1 MKSLKTGKRFSYKD
15 LLYKS
20 LIFIATVSVIV
31 YFLPNEGKFNYQFD
45 INKPWKYGLLQASFD
60 FPIYKND
67 MQVQKEQDS
76 ILATYQPYFHIE
88 KNAEKEMIERLRE
101 DYNKT
106 LRHSLP
112 GTDYIRYIERM
123 LKEMYRNGIIAGN
136 DLTRMEEDS
145 ITAIR
150 TVEQN
155 TATSRPVGQLYTVKD
170 AYEYLLNADTTH
182 YKKKVLQQCNLNNY
196 ITPNLIYDEAKS
208 EAAQK
213 DLLSNISYANGF
225 VLNGQ
230 KIIDRGEIV
239 NEQTYNILE
248 SLRKEWEKRSDSLQE
263 KRLTLAG
270 QILYVGI
277 FLFCFMVYLD
287 LFRADYYE
295 RKGSL
300 SLLFALIVLF
310 PVIASVMVSQSLS
323 SIYIV
328 PFAMIPII
336 VRIFLDSRTAF
347 MAHVTII
354 LLCSITLRFPH
365 EFILLQVVAG
375 MVSIYSLRELS
386 QRSQLLRTA
395 LVVFASYALLYFA
408 FELIHE
414 DDLTKLNTRMYIYFM
429 INGILL
435 LFAYPLLF
443 ILEKTF
449 GFTSNVTLVELSNIN
464 NSLLREMSEIAPGTF
479 QHSLQMA
486 NLAAEAAN
494 KIGAKSQLVR
504 TGALYHDIGKMVNPA
519 FFTENQSGVNPH
531 KSLNYEQSAQVI
543 ISHITD
549 GLKLA
554 EKHNLPKVIKDF
566 ISTHHGRG
574 LTKYFY
580 ISYKNEHPD
589 EEVDA
594 EKFRYPGP
602 NPFTKEQAILMMAD
616 SVEAASRSLPEY
628 TEESIGTLVDKIIDA
643 QVAEGFFKECPITF
657 KDIALV
663 KALFKEKLKT
673 MYHTRIS
680 YPELKKSA
688 RILPTCQ
695 MSSIITLNATLN
707 IY

>member
-277 FLFCFMVYLD
+277 FLFCFMVSLD

-680 YPELKKSA
+680 YPELKK
-688 RILPTCQ
+688 
-695 MSSIITLNATLN
+695 
-707 IY
+707 

>member
-1 MKSLKTGKRFSYKD
+1 MRSFKTNQRFSYKN
-15 LLYKS
+15 LIYKS

-67 MQVQKEQDS
+67 IQVQKEQDS
-76 ILATYQPYFHIE
+76 ILADYQPYFQIDKEAE
-88 KNAEKEMIERLRE
+88 KNVLSKLRE

-112 GTDYIRYIERM
+112 GTDYVRYIERT
-123 LKEMYRNGIIAGN
+123 LKALYEDGIIAGN
-136 DLTRMEEDS
+136 DLKRMEEDS
-145 ITAIR
+145 IIAIR
-150 TVEQN
+150 LVDKN
-155 TATSRPVGQLYTVKD
+155 VATSRFIDQLYTVKE

-182 YKKKVLQQCNLNNY
+182 YKKKILQQCNLNDY
-196 ITPNLIYDEAKS
+196 ITPNLVYDEEKS

-213 DLLSNISYANGF
+213 DLLSNISWANGF

-239 NEQTYNILE
+239 DEQTYNILE
-248 SLRKEWEKRSDSLQE
+248 SLRKEWEKRSDSVQE

-277 FLFCFMVYLD
+277 FLFCFMAYLE

-295 RKGSL
+295 RKGTL
-300 SLLFALIVLF
+300 TLLFALIVFF
-310 PVIASVMVSQSLS
+310 PVLSSIMVEQNLS
-323 SIYIV
+323 SIYVV

-336 VRIFLDSRTAF
+336 VRVFLDSRTAF

-375 MVSIYSLRELS
+375 MVAIYSLRESS

-395 LVVFASYALLYFA
+395 LVVFISYALLYFA

-443 ILEKTF
+443 LLEKIF
-449 GFTSNVTLVELSNIN
+449 GFTSDVTLVELSNIN
-464 NSLLREMSEIAPGTF
+464 NSLLREMSEVAPGTF

-486 NLAAEAAN
+486 NLAAAAAN
-494 KIGAKSQLVR
+494 KIGGKSQLVR

-531 KSLNYEQSAQVI
+531 KSLSYEQSAQVI

-589 EEVDA
+589 EEVDQ

-602 NPFTKEQAILMMAD
+602 NPFTKEQAVLMMAD

-628 TEESIGTLVDKIIDA
+628 TEESISTLVDKIIDT
-643 QVAEGFFKECPITF
+643 QVSEGYFKECPITF
-657 KDIALV
+657 KDIATV

-680 YPELKKSA
+680 YPELRK
-688 RILPTCQ
+688 
-695 MSSIITLNATLN
+695 
-707 IY
+707 

>member
-1 MKSLKTGKRFSYKD
+1 MRSFKTNQRFSYKN
-15 LLYKS
+15 LIYKS

-67 MQVQKEQDS
+67 IQVQKEQDS
-76 ILATYQPYFHIE
+76 ILADYQPYFQIDKEAE
-88 KNAEKEMIERLRE
+88 KNVLSKLRE

-112 GTDYIRYIERM
+112 GTDYVRYIERT
-123 LKEMYRNGIIAGN
+123 LKALYEDGIIAGN
-136 DLTRMEEDS
+136 DLKRMEEDS
-145 ITAIR
+145 IIAIR
-150 TVEQN
+150 LVDKN
-155 TATSRPVGQLYTVKD
+155 VATSRFIDQLYTVKE

-182 YKKKVLQQCNLNNY
+182 YKKKILQQCNLNDY
-196 ITPNLIYDEAKS
+196 ITPNLVYDEEKS

-213 DLLSNISYANGF
+213 DLLSNISWANGF

-239 NEQTYNILE
+239 DEQTYNILE
-248 SLRKEWEKRSDSLQE
+248 SLRKEWEKRSDSVQE

-277 FLFCFMVYLD
+277 FLFCFMAYLE

-295 RKGSL
+295 RKGTL
-300 SLLFALIVLF
+300 TLLFALIVFF
-310 PVIASVMVSQSLS
+310 PVLSSIMVEQNLS
-323 SIYIV
+323 SIYVV

-336 VRIFLDSRTAF
+336 VRVFLDSRTAF

-375 MVSIYSLRELS
+375 MVAIYSLRELS

-395 LVVFASYALLYFA
+395 LVVFISYALLYFA

-443 ILEKTF
+443 LLEKIF
-449 GFTSNVTLVELSNIN
+449 GFTSDVTLVELSNIN
-464 NSLLREMSEIAPGTF
+464 NSLLREMSEVAPGTF

-486 NLAAEAAN
+486 NLAAAAAN
-494 KIGAKSQLVR
+494 KIGGKSQLVR

-531 KSLNYEQSAQVI
+531 KSLSYEQSAQVI

-589 EEVDA
+589 EEVDQ
-594 EKFRYPGP
+594 EKVRYPGP
-602 NPFTKEQAILMMAD
+602 NPFTKEQAVLMMAD

-628 TEESIGTLVDKIIDA
+628 TEESISTLVDKIIDT
-643 QVAEGFFKECPITF
+643 QVSEGYFKECPITF
-657 KDIALV
+657 KDIATV

-680 YPELKKSA
+680 YPELRK
-688 RILPTCQ
+688 
-695 MSSIITLNATLN
+695 
-707 IY
+707 

>member
-1 MKSLKTGKRFSYKD
+1 MRSFKTNQRFSYKN
-15 LLYKS
+15 LIYKS

-67 MQVQKEQDS
+67 IQVQKEQDS
-76 ILATYQPYFHIE
+76 ILADYQPYFQIDKEAE
-88 KNAEKEMIERLRE
+88 KNVLSKLRE

-112 GTDYIRYIERM
+112 GTDYVRYIERT
-123 LKEMYRNGIIAGN
+123 LKALYEDGIIAGN
-136 DLTRMEEDS
+136 DLKRMEEDS
-145 ITAIR
+145 IIAIR
-150 TVEQN
+150 LVDKN
-155 TATSRPVGQLYTVKD
+155 VATSRFIDQLYTVKE

-182 YKKKVLQQCNLNNY
+182 YKKKILQQCNLNDY
-196 ITPNLIYDEAKS
+196 ITPNLVYDEEKS

-213 DLLSNISYANGF
+213 DLLSNISWANGF

-239 NEQTYNILE
+239 DEQTYNILE
-248 SLRKEWEKRSDSLQE
+248 SLRKEWEKRSDSVQE

-277 FLFCFMVYLD
+277 FLFCFMAYLE

-295 RKGSL
+295 RKGTL
-300 SLLFALIVLF
+300 TLLFALIVFF
-310 PVIASVMVSQSLS
+310 PALSSIMVEQNLS
-323 SIYIV
+323 SIYVV

-336 VRIFLDSRTAF
+336 VRVFLDSRTAF

-375 MVSIYSLRELS
+375 MVAIYSLRELS

-395 LVVFASYALLYFA
+395 LVVFISYALLYFA

-443 ILEKTF
+443 LLEKIF
-449 GFTSNVTLVELSNIN
+449 GFTSDVTLVELSNIN
-464 NSLLREMSEIAPGTF
+464 NSLLREMSEVAPGTF

-486 NLAAEAAN
+486 NLAAAAAN
-494 KIGAKSQLVR
+494 KIGGKSQLVR

-531 KSLNYEQSAQVI
+531 KSLSYEQSAQVI

-589 EEVDA
+589 EEVDQ

-602 NPFTKEQAILMMAD
+602 NPFTKEQAVLMMAD

-628 TEESIGTLVDKIIDA
+628 TEESISTLVDKIIDT
-643 QVAEGFFKECPITF
+643 QVSEGYFKECPITF
-657 KDIALV
+657 KDIATV

-680 YPELKKSA
+680 YPELRK
-688 RILPTCQ
+688 
-695 MSSIITLNATLN
+695 
-707 IY
+707 

>member
-574 LTKYFY
+574 KTKYFY
-580 ISYKNEHPD
+580 ISWKNEHPD

-680 YPELKKSA
+680 YPELKK
-688 RILPTCQ
+688 
-695 MSSIITLNATLN
+695 
-707 IY
+707 

>member
-1 MKSLKTGKRFSYKD
+1 MRSFKTNQRFSYKN
-15 LLYKS
+15 LIYKS

-67 MQVQKEQDS
+67 IQVQKEQDS
-76 ILATYQPYFHIE
+76 ILADYQPYFQIDKEAE
-88 KNAEKEMIERLRE
+88 KNVLSKLRE

-112 GTDYIRYIERM
+112 GTDYVRYIERT
-123 LKEMYRNGIIAGN
+123 LKALYEDGIIAGN
-136 DLTRMEEDS
+136 DLKRMEEDS
-145 ITAIR
+145 IIAIR
-150 TVEQN
+150 LVDKN
-155 TATSRPVGQLYTVKD
+155 VATSRFIDQLYTVKE

-182 YKKKVLQQCNLNNY
+182 YKKKILQQCNLNDY
-196 ITPNLIYDEAKS
+196 ITPNLVYDEEKS

-213 DLLSNISYANGF
+213 DLLSNISWANGF

-239 NEQTYNILE
+239 DEQTYNILE
-248 SLRKEWEKRSDSLQE
+248 SLRKEWEKRSDSVQE

-277 FLFCFMVYLD
+277 FLFCFMAYLE

-295 RKGSL
+295 RKGTL
-300 SLLFALIVLF
+300 TLLFALIVFF
-310 PVIASVMVSQSLS
+310 PVLSSIMVEQNLS
-323 SIYIV
+323 SIYVV

-336 VRIFLDSRTAF
+336 VRVFLDSRTAF

-375 MVSIYSLRELS
+375 MVAIYSLRELS

-395 LVVFASYALLYFA
+395 LVVFISYALLYFA

-443 ILEKTF
+443 LLEKIF
-449 GFTSNVTLVELSNIN
+449 GFTSDVTLVELSNIN
-464 NSLLREMSEIAPGTF
+464 NSLLREMSEVAPGTF

-486 NLAAEAAN
+486 NLAAAAAN
-494 KIGAKSQLVR
+494 KIGGKSQLVR

-531 KSLNYEQSAQVI
+531 KSLSYEQSAQVI

-589 EEVDA
+589 EEVDQ

-602 NPFTKEQAILMMAD
+602 NPFTKEQAVLMMAD

-628 TEESIGTLVDKIIDA
+628 TEESINTLVDKIIDT
-643 QVAEGFFKECPITF
+643 QVSEGYFKECPITF
-657 KDIALV
+657 KDIATV

-680 YPELKKSA
+680 YPELRK
-688 RILPTCQ
+688 
-695 MSSIITLNATLN
+695 
-707 IY
+707 

>member
-449 GFTSNVTLVELSNIN
+449 GFTSNVTLVELSTIN

-680 YPELKKSA
+680 YPELKK
-688 RILPTCQ
+688 
-695 MSSIITLNATLN
+695 
-707 IY
+707 

>member
-1 MKSLKTGKRFSYKD
+1 MRSFKTSKRFSYKN
-15 LLYKS
+15 LIYKS

-67 MQVQKEQDS
+67 IQVQKEQDS
-76 ILATYQPYFHIE
+76 ILADYQPYFQIDKEAE
-88 KNAEKEMIERLRE
+88 KNVLSKLRE

-112 GTDYIRYIERM
+112 GTDYVRYIERT
-123 LKEMYRNGIIAGN
+123 LKALYEDGIIAGN
-136 DLTRMEEDS
+136 DLKRMEEDS
-145 ITAIR
+145 IIAIR
-150 TVEQN
+150 LVDKN
-155 TATSRPVGQLYTVKD
+155 VATSRFIDQLYTVKE
-170 AYEYLLNADTTH
+170 AYEYLLNADTAH
-182 YKKKVLQQCNLNNY
+182 YKKKILQQCNLNDY
-196 ITPNLIYDEAKS
+196 ITPNLVYDEEKS

-213 DLLSNISYANGF
+213 DLLSNISWANGF

-239 NEQTYNILE
+239 DEQTYNILE
-248 SLRKEWEKRSDSLQE
+248 SLRKEWEKRSDSVQE

-277 FLFCFMVYLD
+277 FLFCFMAYLE

-295 RKGSL
+295 RKGTL
-300 SLLFALIVLF
+300 TLLFALIVFF
-310 PVIASVMVSQSLS
+310 PVLSSIMVEQNLS
-323 SIYIV
+323 SIYVV

-336 VRIFLDSRTAF
+336 VRVFLDSRTAF

-375 MVSIYSLRELS
+375 MVAIYSLRELS

-395 LVVFASYALLYFA
+395 LVVFISYALLYFA

-443 ILEKTF
+443 LLEKIF
-449 GFTSNVTLVELSNIN
+449 GFTSDVTLVELSNIN
-464 NSLLREMSEIAPGTF
+464 NSLLREMSEVAPGTF

-486 NLAAEAAN
+486 NLATAAAN
-494 KIGAKSQLVR
+494 KIGGKSQLVR

-531 KSLNYEQSAQVI
+531 KSLSYEQSAQVI

-589 EEVDA
+589 EEVDQ

-602 NPFTKEQAILMMAD
+602 NPFTKEQAVLMMAD

-628 TEESIGTLVDKIIDA
+628 TEESISTLVDKIIDT
-643 QVAEGFFKECPITF
+643 QVSEGYFKECPITF
-657 KDIALV
+657 KDIATV

-680 YPELKKSA
+680 YPELKK
-688 RILPTCQ
+688 
-695 MSSIITLNATLN
+695 
-707 IY
+707 

>member
-88 KNAEKEMIERLRE
+88 KNVEKEMIERLRE

-196 ITPNLIYDEAKS
+196 ITPNLIYEEAKS

-680 YPELKKSA
+680 YPELKK
-688 RILPTCQ
+688 
-695 MSSIITLNATLN
+695 
-707 IY
+707 

>member
-88 KNAEKEMIERLRE
+88 KNVEKEMIERLRE

-464 NSLLREMSEIAPGTF
+464 NSLLREMSEIAPGTL

-680 YPELKKSA
+680 YPELKK
-688 RILPTCQ
+688 
-695 MSSIITLNATLN
+695 
-707 IY
+707 

>member
-1 MKSLKTGKRFSYKD
+1 MRSFKTNQRFSYKN
-15 LLYKS
+15 LIYKS

-67 MQVQKEQDS
+67 IQVQKEQDS
-76 ILATYQPYFHIE
+76 ILADYQPYFQIDKEAE
-88 KNAEKEMIERLRE
+88 KNVLSKLRE

-112 GTDYIRYIERM
+112 DTDYVRYIERT
-123 LKEMYRNGIIAGN
+123 LKALYEDGIIAGN
-136 DLTRMEEDS
+136 DLKRMEEDS
-145 ITAIR
+145 IIAIR
-150 TVEQN
+150 LVDKN
-155 TATSRPVGQLYTVKD
+155 VATSRFIDQLYTVKE

-182 YKKKVLQQCNLNNY
+182 YKKKILQQCNLNDY
-196 ITPNLIYDEAKS
+196 ITPNLVYDEEKS

-213 DLLSNISYANGF
+213 DLLSNISWANGF

-239 NEQTYNILE
+239 DEQTYNILE
-248 SLRKEWEKRSDSLQE
+248 SLRKEWEKRSDSVQE

-277 FLFCFMVYLD
+277 FLFCFMAYLE

-295 RKGSL
+295 RKGTL
-300 SLLFALIVLF
+300 TLLFALIVFF
-310 PVIASVMVSQSLS
+310 PVLSSIMVEQNLS
-323 SIYIV
+323 SIYVV

-336 VRIFLDSRTAF
+336 VRVFLDSRTAF

-375 MVSIYSLRELS
+375 MVAIYSLRELS

-395 LVVFASYALLYFA
+395 LVVFISYALLYFA

-443 ILEKTF
+443 LLEKIF
-449 GFTSNVTLVELSNIN
+449 GFTSDVTLVELSNIN
-464 NSLLREMSEIAPGTF
+464 NSLLREMSEVAPGTF

-486 NLAAEAAN
+486 NLAAAAAN
-494 KIGAKSQLVR
+494 KIGGKSQLVR

-531 KSLNYEQSAQVI
+531 KSLSYEQSAQVI

-589 EEVDA
+589 EEVDQ

-602 NPFTKEQAILMMAD
+602 NPFTKEQAVLMMAD

-628 TEESIGTLVDKIIDA
+628 TEESISTLVDKIIDT
-643 QVAEGFFKECPITF
+643 QVSEGYFKECPITF
-657 KDIALV
+657 KDIATV

-680 YPELKKSA
+680 YPELRK
-688 RILPTCQ
+688 
-695 MSSIITLNATLN
+695 
-707 IY
+707 

>member
-1 MKSLKTGKRFSYKD
+1 MKSFKTGKRFSYKD

-88 KNAEKEMIERLRE
+88 KNVEKNMIEKLRE

-112 GTDYIRYIERM
+112 GTDYVIYIERM
-123 LKEMYRNGIIAGN
+123 LKELYRNGIIAGN

-155 TATSRPVGQLYTVKD
+155 TATSRLVEQLYTVKD

-196 ITPNLIYDEAKS
+196 ITPNLIYDEPKS

-239 NEQTYNILE
+239 DEQTYNILE
-248 SLRKEWEKRSDSLQE
+248 SLRKEWEKRSESLQE

-287 LFRADYYE
+287 LFRADYYD

-300 SLLFALIVLF
+300 TLLFALIVLF
-310 PVIASVMVSQSLS
+310 PVIASIMVSQSLS

-589 EEVDA
+589 EEVDT

-643 QVAEGFFKECPITF
+643 QVTEGFFKECPITF

-680 YPELKKSA
+680 YPELKK
-688 RILPTCQ
+688 
-695 MSSIITLNATLN
+695 
-707 IY
+707 

>member
-277 FLFCFMVYLD
+277 FLFCFMGYLD

-628 TEESIGTLVDKIIDA
+628 TEESIGTLVDKIIDT

-680 YPELKKSA
+680 YPELKK
-688 RILPTCQ
+688 
-695 MSSIITLNATLN
+695 
-707 IY
+707 

>member
-1 MKSLKTGKRFSYKD
+1 MRSFKTNQRFSYKN
-15 LLYKS
+15 LIYKS

-67 MQVQKEQDS
+67 IQVQKEQDS
-76 ILATYQPYFHIE
+76 ILADYQPYFQIDKEAE
-88 KNAEKEMIERLRE
+88 KNVLSKLRE

-112 GTDYIRYIERM
+112 GTDYVRYIERT
-123 LKEMYRNGIIAGN
+123 LKALYEDGIIAGN
-136 DLTRMEEDS
+136 DLKRMEEDS
-145 ITAIR
+145 IIAIR
-150 TVEQN
+150 LVDKN
-155 TATSRPVGQLYTVKD
+155 VATSRFIDQLYTVKE

-182 YKKKVLQQCNLNNY
+182 YKKKILQQCNLNDY
-196 ITPNLIYDEAKS
+196 ITPNLVYDEEKS

-213 DLLSNISYANGF
+213 DLLSNISWANGF

-239 NEQTYNILE
+239 DEQTYNILE
-248 SLRKEWEKRSDSLQE
+248 SLRKEWEKRSDSVQE

-277 FLFCFMVYLD
+277 FLFCFMAYLE

-295 RKGSL
+295 RKGTL
-300 SLLFALIVLF
+300 TLLFALIVFF
-310 PVIASVMVSQSLS
+310 PVLSSIMVEQNLS
-323 SIYIV
+323 SIYVV

-336 VRIFLDSRTAF
+336 VRVFLDSRTAF

-375 MVSIYSLRELS
+375 MVAIYSLRELS

-395 LVVFASYALLYFA
+395 LVVFISYALLYFA

-443 ILEKTF
+443 LLEKIF
-449 GFTSNVTLVELSNIN
+449 GFTSDVTLVELSNIN
-464 NSLLREMSEIAPGTF
+464 NSLLREMSEVAPGTF

-486 NLAAEAAN
+486 NLAAAAAN
-494 KIGAKSQLVR
+494 KIGGKSQLVR

-531 KSLNYEQSAQVI
+531 KSLSYEQSAQVI

-580 ISYKNEHPD
+580 ISYKTNILTKKWIRKSSATRSEPVHQGTGRPD
-589 EEVDA
+589 DG
-594 EKFRYPGP
+594 RLCRSG
-602 NPFTKEQAILMMAD
+602 FTQPAGIHGRKHQ
-616 SVEAASRSLPEY
+616 
-628 TEESIGTLVDKIIDA
+628 
-643 QVAEGFFKECPITF
+643 
-657 KDIALV
+657 
-663 KALFKEKLKT
+663 
-673 MYHTRIS
+673 HTGR
-680 YPELKKSA
+680 
-688 RILPTCQ
+688 
-695 MSSIITLNATLN
+695 
-707 IY
+707 

>member
-354 LLCSITLRFPH
+354 LLCYITLRFPH

-680 YPELKKSA
+680 YPELKK
-688 RILPTCQ
+688 
-695 MSSIITLNATLN
+695 
-707 IY
+707 

>member
-1 MKSLKTGKRFSYKD
+1 MRSFKTNQRFSYKN
-15 LLYKS
+15 LIYKS

-67 MQVQKEQDS
+67 IQVQKEQDS
-76 ILATYQPYFHIE
+76 ILADYQPYFQIDKEAE
-88 KNAEKEMIERLRE
+88 KNVLSKLRE

-112 GTDYIRYIERM
+112 GTDYVRYIERT
-123 LKEMYRNGIIAGN
+123 LKALYEDGIIAGN
-136 DLTRMEEDS
+136 DLKRMEEDS
-145 ITAIR
+145 IIAIR
-150 TVEQN
+150 LVDKN
-155 TATSRPVGQLYTVKD
+155 VATSRFIDQLYTVKE

-182 YKKKVLQQCNLNNY
+182 YKKKILQQCNLNDY
-196 ITPNLIYDEAKS
+196 ITPNLVYDEEKS

-213 DLLSNISYANGF
+213 DLLSNISWANGF

-239 NEQTYNILE
+239 DEQTYNILE
-248 SLRKEWEKRSDSLQE
+248 SLRKEWEKRSDSVQE

-277 FLFCFMVYLD
+277 FLFCFMAYLE

-295 RKGSL
+295 RKGTL
-300 SLLFALIVLF
+300 TLLFALIVFF
-310 PVIASVMVSQSLS
+310 PVLSSIMVEQNLS
-323 SIYIV
+323 SIYVV

-336 VRIFLDSRTAF
+336 VRVFLDSRTAF

-375 MVSIYSLRELS
+375 MVAIYSLRELS

-395 LVVFASYALLYFA
+395 LVVFISYALLYFA

-443 ILEKTF
+443 LLEKIF
-449 GFTSNVTLVELSNIN
+449 GFTSDVTLVELSNIN
-464 NSLLREMSEIAPGTF
+464 NSLLREMSEVAPGTF

-486 NLAAEAAN
+486 NLAAAAAN
-494 KIGAKSQLVR
+494 KIGGKSQLVR

-531 KSLNYEQSAQVI
+531 KSLSYEQSAQVI

-589 EEVDA
+589 EEVDQ

-602 NPFTKEQAILMMAD
+602 NPFTKEQAVLMMAD
-616 SVEAASRSLPEY
+616 SVEAASRSLQEY
-628 TEESIGTLVDKIIDA
+628 TEESISTLVDKIIDT
-643 QVAEGFFKECPITF
+643 QVSEGYFKECPITF
-657 KDIALV
+657 KDIATV

-680 YPELKKSA
+680 YPELRK
-688 RILPTCQ
+688 
-695 MSSIITLNATLN
+695 
-707 IY
+707 

>member
-1 MKSLKTGKRFSYKD
+1 MRSFKTNQRFSYKN
-15 LLYKS
+15 LIYKS

-67 MQVQKEQDS
+67 IQVQKEQDS
-76 ILATYQPYFHIE
+76 ILADYQPYFQIDKEAE
-88 KNAEKEMIERLRE
+88 KNVLSKLRE

-112 GTDYIRYIERM
+112 GTDYVRYIERT
-123 LKEMYRNGIIAGN
+123 LKALYEDGIIAGN
-136 DLTRMEEDS
+136 DLKRMEEDS
-145 ITAIR
+145 IIAIR
-150 TVEQN
+150 LVDKN
-155 TATSRPVGQLYTVKD
+155 VATSRFIDQLYTVKE

-182 YKKKVLQQCNLNNY
+182 YKKKILQQCNLNDY
-196 ITPNLIYDEAKS
+196 ITPNLVYDEEKS

-213 DLLSNISYANGF
+213 DLLSNISWANGF

-239 NEQTYNILE
+239 DEQTYNILE
-248 SLRKEWEKRSDSLQE
+248 SLRKEWEKRSDSVQE

-277 FLFCFMVYLD
+277 FLFCFMAYLE

-295 RKGSL
+295 RKGTL
-300 SLLFALIVLF
+300 TLLFALIVFF
-310 PVIASVMVSQSLS
+310 PVLSSIMVEQNLS
-323 SIYIV
+323 SIYVV

-336 VRIFLDSRTAF
+336 VRVFLDSRTAF

-375 MVSIYSLRELS
+375 MVAIYSLRELS

-395 LVVFASYALLYFA
+395 LVVFISYALLYFA

-443 ILEKTF
+443 LLEKIF
-449 GFTSNVTLVELSNIN
+449 GFTSDVTLVELSNIN
-464 NSLLREMSEIAPGTF
+464 NSLLREMSEVAPGTF

-486 NLAAEAAN
+486 NLAAAAAN
-494 KIGAKSQLVR
+494 KIGGKSQLVR

-531 KSLNYEQSAQVI
+531 KSLSYEQSAQVI

-589 EEVDA
+589 EEVDQ

-602 NPFTKEQAILMMAD
+602 NPFTKEQAVLMMAD

-628 TEESIGTLVDKIIDA
+628 TEESISTLVDKIIDT
-643 QVAEGFFKECPITF
+643 QVSEGYFKECPITF
-657 KDIALV
+657 KDIATV

-673 MYHTRIS
+673 MYHIRIS
-680 YPELKKSA
+680 YPELRK
-688 RILPTCQ
+688 
-695 MSSIITLNATLN
+695 
-707 IY
+707 

>member
-1 MKSLKTGKRFSYKD
+1 MRSFKTNQRFSYKN
-15 LLYKS
+15 LIYKS

-67 MQVQKEQDS
+67 IQVQKEQDS
-76 ILATYQPYFHIE
+76 ILADYQPYFQIDKEAE
-88 KNAEKEMIERLRE
+88 KNVLSKLRE

-112 GTDYIRYIERM
+112 GTDYVRYIERT
-123 LKEMYRNGIIAGN
+123 LKALYEDGIIAGN
-136 DLTRMEEDS
+136 DLKRMEEDS
-145 ITAIR
+145 IIAIR
-150 TVEQN
+150 LVDKN
-155 TATSRPVGQLYTVKD
+155 VATSRFIDQLYTVKE

-182 YKKKVLQQCNLNNY
+182 YKKKILQQCNLNDY
-196 ITPNLIYDEAKS
+196 ITPNLVYDEEKS

-213 DLLSNISYANGF
+213 DLLSNISWANGF

-239 NEQTYNILE
+239 DEQTYNILE
-248 SLRKEWEKRSDSLQE
+248 SLRKEWEKRSDSVQE

-277 FLFCFMVYLD
+277 FLFCFMAYLE

-295 RKGSL
+295 RKGTL
-300 SLLFALIVLF
+300 TLLFALIVFF
-310 PVIASVMVSQSLS
+310 PVLSSIMVEQNLS
-323 SIYIV
+323 SIYVV

-336 VRIFLDSRTAF
+336 VRVFLDSRTAF

-375 MVSIYSLRELS
+375 MVAIYSLRELS

-395 LVVFASYALLYFA
+395 LVVFISYALLYFA

-443 ILEKTF
+443 LLEKIF
-449 GFTSNVTLVELSNIN
+449 GFTSDVTLVELSNIN
-464 NSLLREMSEIAPGTF
+464 NSLLREMSEVAPGTF

-486 NLAAEAAN
+486 NLAAAAAN
-494 KIGAKSQLVR
+494 KIGGKSQLVR

-531 KSLNYEQSAQVI
+531 KSLSYEQSAQVI

-589 EEVDA
+589 EEVDQ

-602 NPFTKEQAILMMAD
+602 NPFTKEQAVLMMAD

-628 TEESIGTLVDKIIDA
+628 TEESISTLVDKIIDT
-643 QVAEGFFKECPITF
+643 QVSEGYFNECPITF
-657 KDIALV
+657 KDIATV

-680 YPELKKSA
+680 YPELRK
-688 RILPTCQ
+688 
-695 MSSIITLNATLN
+695 
-707 IY
+707 

>member
-1 MKSLKTGKRFSYKD
+1 MRSFKTSKRFSYKN
-15 LLYKS
+15 LIYKS

-67 MQVQKEQDS
+67 LQVQKEQDS
-76 ILATYQPYFHIE
+76 ILADYQPYFQIDKEAE
-88 KNAEKEMIERLRE
+88 KNVLSKLRE

-112 GTDYIRYIERM
+112 GTDYVRYIERT
-123 LKEMYRNGIIAGN
+123 LKALYEDGIIAGN
-136 DLTRMEEDS
+136 DLKRMEEDS
-145 ITAIR
+145 IIAIR
-150 TVEQN
+150 LVDKN
-155 TATSRPVGQLYTVKD
+155 VATSRFIDQLYTVKE
-170 AYEYLLNADTTH
+170 AYEYLLNADTAH
-182 YKKKVLQQCNLNNY
+182 YKKKILQQCSLNDY
-196 ITPNLIYDEAKS
+196 ITPNLVYDEEKS

-213 DLLSNISYANGF
+213 DLLSNISWANGF

-239 NEQTYNILE
+239 DEQTYNILE
-248 SLRKEWEKRSDSLQE
+248 SLRKEWEKRSDSVQE

-277 FLFCFMVYLD
+277 FLFCFMAYLE

-295 RKGSL
+295 RKGTL
-300 SLLFALIVLF
+300 TLLFALIVFF
-310 PVIASVMVSQSLS
+310 PVLSSIMVEQNLS
-323 SIYIV
+323 SIYVV

-336 VRIFLDSRTAF
+336 VRVFLDSRTAF

-375 MVSIYSLRELS
+375 MVAIYSLRELS

-395 LVVFASYALLYFA
+395 LVVFISYALLYFA

-443 ILEKTF
+443 LLEKIF
-449 GFTSNVTLVELSNIN
+449 GFTSDVTLVELSNIN
-464 NSLLREMSEIAPGTF
+464 NSLLREMSEVAPGTF

-486 NLAAEAAN
+486 NLAATAAN
-494 KIGAKSQLVR
+494 KIGGKSQLVR

-531 KSLNYEQSAQVI
+531 KSLSYEQSAQVI

-589 EEVDA
+589 EEVDQ

-602 NPFTKEQAILMMAD
+602 NPFTKEQAVLMMAD

-628 TEESIGTLVDKIIDA
+628 TEESISTLVDKIIDT
-643 QVAEGFFKECPITF
+643 QVSEGYFKECPITF
-657 KDIALV
+657 KDIATV

-680 YPELKKSA
+680 YPELKK
-688 RILPTCQ
+688 
-695 MSSIITLNATLN
+695 
-707 IY
+707 

>member
-1 MKSLKTGKRFSYKD
+1 MRSFKTNQRFSYKN
-15 LLYKS
+15 LIYKS

-67 MQVQKEQDS
+67 IQVQKEQDS
-76 ILATYQPYFHIE
+76 ILADYQPYFQIDKEAE
-88 KNAEKEMIERLRE
+88 KNVLSKLRE

-112 GTDYIRYIERM
+112 GTDYVRYIERT
-123 LKEMYRNGIIAGN
+123 LKALYEDGIIAGN
-136 DLTRMEEDS
+136 DLKRMEEDS
-145 ITAIR
+145 IIAIR
-150 TVEQN
+150 LVDKN
-155 TATSRPVGQLYTVKD
+155 VATSRFIDQLYTVKE
-170 AYEYLLNADTTH
+170 AYEYLLNADTAH
-182 YKKKVLQQCNLNNY
+182 YKKKILQQCSLNDY
-196 ITPNLIYDEAKS
+196 ITPNLVYDEEKS

-213 DLLSNISYANGF
+213 DLLSNISWANGF

-239 NEQTYNILE
+239 DEQTYNILE
-248 SLRKEWEKRSDSLQE
+248 SLRKEWEKRSDSVQE

-277 FLFCFMVYLD
+277 FLFCFMAYLE

-295 RKGSL
+295 RKGTL
-300 SLLFALIVLF
+300 TLLFALIVFF
-310 PVIASVMVSQSLS
+310 PVLSSIMVEQNLS
-323 SIYIV
+323 SIYVV

-336 VRIFLDSRTAF
+336 VRVFLDSRTAF

-375 MVSIYSLRELS
+375 MVAIYSLRELS

-395 LVVFASYALLYFA
+395 LVVFISYALLYFA

-443 ILEKTF
+443 LLEKIF
-449 GFTSNVTLVELSNIN
+449 GFTSDVTLVELSNIN
-464 NSLLREMSEIAPGTF
+464 NSLLREMSEVAPGTF

-486 NLAAEAAN
+486 NLAAAAAN
-494 KIGAKSQLVR
+494 KIGGKSQLVR

-531 KSLNYEQSAQVI
+531 KSLSYEQSAQVI

-589 EEVDA
+589 EEVDE

-602 NPFTKEQAILMMAD
+602 NPFTKEQAVLMMAD

-628 TEESIGTLVDKIIDA
+628 TEESISTLVDKIIDT
-643 QVAEGFFKECPITF
+643 QVSEGYFKECPITF
-657 KDIALV
+657 KDIATV

-680 YPELKKSA
+680 YPELRK
-688 RILPTCQ
+688 
-695 MSSIITLNATLN
+695 
-707 IY
+707 

>member
-1 MKSLKTGKRFSYKD
+1 MRSFKTNQRFSYKN
-15 LLYKS
+15 LIYKS

-67 MQVQKEQDS
+67 IQVQKEQDS
-76 ILATYQPYFHIE
+76 ILADYQPYFQIDKEAE
-88 KNAEKEMIERLRE
+88 KNVLSKLRE

-112 GTDYIRYIERM
+112 GTDYVRYIERT
-123 LKEMYRNGIIAGN
+123 LKALYEDGIIAGN
-136 DLTRMEEDS
+136 DLKRMEEDS
-145 ITAIR
+145 IIAIR
-150 TVEQN
+150 LVDKN
-155 TATSRPVGQLYTVKD
+155 VATSRFIDQLYTVKE

-182 YKKKVLQQCNLNNY
+182 YKKKILQQCNLNDY
-196 ITPNLIYDEAKS
+196 ITPNLVYDEEKS

-213 DLLSNISYANGF
+213 DLLSNISWANGF

-239 NEQTYNILE
+239 DEQTYNILE
-248 SLRKEWEKRSDSLQE
+248 SLRKEWEKRSDSVQE

-277 FLFCFMVYLD
+277 FLFCFMAYLE

-295 RKGSL
+295 RKGTL
-300 SLLFALIVLF
+300 TLLFALIVFF
-310 PVIASVMVSQSLS
+310 PVLSSIMVEQNLS
-323 SIYIV
+323 SIYVV

-336 VRIFLDSRTAF
+336 VRVFLDSRTAF

-375 MVSIYSLRELS
+375 MVAIYSLRELS

-395 LVVFASYALLYFA
+395 LVVFISYALLYFA

-443 ILEKTF
+443 LLEEIF
-449 GFTSNVTLVELSNIN
+449 GFTSDVTLVELSNIN
-464 NSLLREMSEIAPGTF
+464 NSLLREMSEVAPGTF

-486 NLAAEAAN
+486 NLAAAAAN
-494 KIGAKSQLVR
+494 KIGGKSQLVR

-531 KSLNYEQSAQVI
+531 KSLSYEQSAQVI

-589 EEVDA
+589 EEVDQ

-602 NPFTKEQAILMMAD
+602 NPFTKEQAVLMMAD

-628 TEESIGTLVDKIIDA
+628 TEESISTLVDKIIDT
-643 QVAEGFFKECPITF
+643 QVSEGYFKECPITF
-657 KDIALV
+657 KDIATV

-680 YPELKKSA
+680 YPELRK
-688 RILPTCQ
+688 
-695 MSSIITLNATLN
+695 
-707 IY
+707 

>member
-1 MKSLKTGKRFSYKD
+1 MRSFKTNQRFSYKN
-15 LLYKS
+15 LIYKS
-20 LIFIATVSVIV
+20 LIIIATVSVIV

-67 MQVQKEQDS
+67 IQVQKEQDS
-76 ILATYQPYFHIE
+76 ILADYQPYFQIDKEAE
-88 KNAEKEMIERLRE
+88 KNVLSKLRE

-112 GTDYIRYIERM
+112 GTDYVRYIERT
-123 LKEMYRNGIIAGN
+123 LKALYEDGIIAGN
-136 DLTRMEEDS
+136 DLKRMEEDS
-145 ITAIR
+145 IIAIR
-150 TVEQN
+150 LVDKN
-155 TATSRPVGQLYTVKD
+155 VATSRFIDQLYTVKE

-182 YKKKVLQQCNLNNY
+182 YKKKILQQCNLNDY
-196 ITPNLIYDEAKS
+196 ITPNLVYDEEKS

-213 DLLSNISYANGF
+213 DLLSNISWANGF

-239 NEQTYNILE
+239 DEQTYNILE
-248 SLRKEWEKRSDSLQE
+248 SLRKEWEKRSDSVQE

-277 FLFCFMVYLD
+277 FLFCFMAYLE

-295 RKGSL
+295 RKGTL
-300 SLLFALIVLF
+300 TLLFALIVFF
-310 PVIASVMVSQSLS
+310 PVLSSIMVEQNLS
-323 SIYIV
+323 SIYVV

-336 VRIFLDSRTAF
+336 VRVFLDSRTAF

-375 MVSIYSLRELS
+375 MVAIYSLRELS

-395 LVVFASYALLYFA
+395 LVVFISYALLYFA

-443 ILEKTF
+443 LLEKIF
-449 GFTSNVTLVELSNIN
+449 GFTSDVTLVELSNIN
-464 NSLLREMSEIAPGTF
+464 NSLLREMSEVAPGTF

-486 NLAAEAAN
+486 NLAAAAAN
-494 KIGAKSQLVR
+494 KIGGKSQLVR

-531 KSLNYEQSAQVI
+531 KSLSYEQSAQVI

-589 EEVDA
+589 EEVDQ

-602 NPFTKEQAILMMAD
+602 NPFTKEQAVLMMAD

-628 TEESIGTLVDKIIDA
+628 TEESISTLVDKIIDT
-643 QVAEGFFKECPITF
+643 QVSEGYFKECPITF
-657 KDIALV
+657 KDIATV

-680 YPELKKSA
+680 YPELRK
-688 RILPTCQ
+688 
-695 MSSIITLNATLN
+695 
-707 IY
+707 

>member
-88 KNAEKEMIERLRE
+88 KNVEKEMIERLRE

-504 TGALYHDIGKMVNPA
+504 TGALYDDIGKMVNPA

-680 YPELKKSA
+680 YPELKK
-688 RILPTCQ
+688 
-695 MSSIITLNATLN
+695 
-707 IY
+707 

>member
-88 KNAEKEMIERLRE
+88 KNVEKEMIERLRE

-602 NPFTKEQAILMMAD
+602 NP
-616 SVEAASRSLPEY
+616 
-628 TEESIGTLVDKIIDA
+628 
-643 QVAEGFFKECPITF
+643 
-657 KDIALV
+657 
-663 KALFKEKLKT
+663 LK
-673 MYHTRIS
+673 
-680 YPELKKSA
+680 
-688 RILPTCQ
+688 
-695 MSSIITLNATLN
+695 
-707 IY
+707 